1 MVGFCRRTIPTRVG
15 RTRAFRTLNA
25 IYPDHPHAS
34 GENLNNNGACDCKSG
49 PSPREWGEPPVHEDQ
64 STRQRTIPTRVGR
77 TRHSA
82 PCPWWQSDHPH
93 ASGENRLK
101 AIGDGERVGPSP
113 REWGERGAVQGRGRV
128 HRTIPTRV
136 GRTFS
141 LRRRPSCKTDHPHA
155 SGENRLQADGI
166 GNDDGPSPRDWGELG
181 CPTRR
186 SLWRRTIPT
195 RVGRTEPPVRLA
207 YDRSDHPRASG
218 ENRW

>member
-1 MVGFCRRTIPTRVG
+1 RKEFRHVGRPRLPGPSPREWGELRFAALLALIARTIPTRVG
-15 RTRAFRTLNA
+15 RTCRQFHGGVLS
-25 IYPDHPHAS
+25 PDHPHAS
-34 GENLNNNGACDCKSG
+34 GENLNNNGASDCKSG

-128 HRTIPTRV
+128 HRTIP
-136 GRTFS
+136 
-141 LRRRPSCKTDHPHA
+141 
-155 SGENRLQADGI
+155 
-166 GNDDGPSPRDWGELG
+166 
-181 CPTRR
+181 
-186 SLWRRTIPT
+186 
-195 RVGRTEPPVRLA
+195 
-207 YDRSDHPRASG
+207 
-218 ENRW
+218 